1 MAPSSDQ
8 VVRIF
13 VSHSS
18 KDDDF
23 GARLVEDLRRAL
35 NDETAVW
42 YDSRGGLYGGD
53 TWWNKIMQEL
63 KSRNVFIVVLSP
75 DAVASKWVN
84 DEINLAWRQRNTTGK
99 LIIPIQYRK
108 CEVRDDL
115 DTLQIISFQ
124 PPKSYEEAFKELLLV
139 LRLSIEVLPEGHD
152 LALARGLSIKVLN
165 IHADPEKYGKS
176 AAQGI
181 YDLVQAWPEGYDL
194 ALARGEGRID
204 SGAGFLAI
212 WDEKQAIVFDKR
224 FQQLR
229 QELWGEQSE
238 QIESEILQQM
248 EDAKRAIQ
256 PLLDTEGTSV
266 VLAPYNA
273 APDTCEVS
281 LQGGV
286 ARVRYKDTANLGI
299 TTNSVRA
306 EVAAGSNIF
315 ARMFYKPNA
324 QEAYALSLLEIH
336 AQSQEQLAKRFA
348 IARAIVGL
356 GTVYLASYAMDR
368 GINPDEHHMART
380 LLTNLPNNF
389 RAVNS
394 HYQRLSANLTSG
406 KSPGVS

>member
-53 TWWNKIMQEL
+53 MWWNKIMQEL

-84 DEINLAWRQRNTTGK
+84 DEINLAWIQRNTTGK

-115 DTLQIISFQ
+115 DTLQIISFL
-124 PPKSYEEAFKELLLV
+124 PPKSYEEALKELLLV
-139 LRLSIEVLPEGHD
+139 LRLSIEVL
-152 LALARGLSIKVLN
+152 N
-165 IHADPEKYGKS
+165 IDVDPEKYGKS
-176 AAQGI
+176 AARGM

-286 ARVRYKDTANLGI
+286 ARVRYKDKANLGI

-368 GINPDEHHMART
+368 GINPGEHHLART
-380 LLTNLPNNF
+380 LLTNLPNNL